1 MSDDNSESELY
12 DNFRLTIQE
21 KPKDKNVSGMIL
33 NLFTSLFTSEL
44 SFVSNIDQNEFY
56 RSPSNMLSD
65 FPLYF
70 VPLLS

>member
-33 NLFTSLFTSEL
+33 NLFTSLFTSEF
-44 SFVSNIDQNEFY
+44 SFVSNIDQSEYY
-56 RSPSNMLSD
+56 RSL
-65 FPLYF
+65 
-70 VPLLS
+70 